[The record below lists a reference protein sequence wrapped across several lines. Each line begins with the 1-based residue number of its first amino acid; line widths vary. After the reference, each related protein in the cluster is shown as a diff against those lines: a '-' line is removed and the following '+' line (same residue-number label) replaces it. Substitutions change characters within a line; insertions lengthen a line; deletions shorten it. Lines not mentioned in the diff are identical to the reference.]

1 MVWQESKM
9 GIVKLYAV
17 LIIIGQGCRISG
29 ALEETYKTK
38 LKKKQN
44 RIEYFSWNGPKTMT

>member
-9 GIVKLYAV
+9 GIVQLYAV
-17 LIIIGQGCRISG
+17 LIITGQGCRISG

-44 RIEYFSWNGPKTMT
+44 RIEYFSWKGPKTMT